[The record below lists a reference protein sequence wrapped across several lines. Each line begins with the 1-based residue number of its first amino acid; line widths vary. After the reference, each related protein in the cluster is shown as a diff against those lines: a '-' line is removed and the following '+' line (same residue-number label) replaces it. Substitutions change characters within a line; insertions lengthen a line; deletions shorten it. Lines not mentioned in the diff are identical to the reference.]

1 MIEIKVLKFH
11 SEGADAMRSRQ
22 AILVVGLLLVTL
34 VGLTTSSH
42 AIPAF
47 SRQYGTSCTTCH
59 LDFPKLND
67 FGKAFK
73 DAGFKFPK
81 DDESFLKVPPVMLG
95 APAQKDLWPHTV
107 FPGTIP
113 GLPPIGLRFN
123 QFFQYTGNSA
133 NNFNQQNALGTPG
146 STIGPN
152 VPRTDFAPGFFS
164 IFMAGNFGSD
174 IAFWVDD
181 DLSVSGANANGG
193 LGDGYL
199 KFVNLGRVFK
209 LPTDSLSL
217 RVGQFELD
225 LPFTGARSINL
236 SPYDIYTEANVGA
249 MNGLTGFPALFQN
262 VNNTFGMGG
271 AAHGVELS
279 GGHTYAGY
287 HYSLA
292 IVDQNT
298 SGNSASPPNV
308 PSPTGGSSGGVG
320 FFSDS
325 NYKDIYARF
334 AYRFNLEKDPASRHE
349 VQAAGAT
356 GPGDHTYLSLGTFY
370 FKGRSVQRFSGFLP
384 DGTTPAAL
392 VAREPF
398 YRWGGDFSFNYRT
411 FNLFGLYMYGHDDD
425 LLLNS
430 TFTGFTGGPAAKFN
444 GGFLQ
449 ADYLVLPWV
458 MAIMRYDRVQST
470 ADFLNQI
477 GSQAGA
483 PNPGNFFSPVGATR
497 NRVTPGV
504 QFLIHANI
512 KASFE
517 YQIRPQQ
524 VVYNADGTR
533 ATSPFRTNTATT
545 ALEFVY

>member
-1 MIEIKVLKFH
+1 MRFRVSVFAVVVVL
-11 SEGADAMRSRQ
+11 
-22 AILVVGLLLVTL
+22 LTVCV
-34 VGLTTSSH
+34 LTTSSF

-59 LDFPKLND
+59 VDFPKLND

-95 APAQKDLWPHTV
+95 APAQKELWPHTV

-113 GLPPIGLRFN
+113 GMPPIGLRYN
-123 QFFQYTGNSA
+123 QFFQYTPASA
-133 NNFNQQNALGTPG
+133 NKYNQASL
-146 STIGPN
+146 STDPS
-152 VPRTDFAPGFFS
+152 VPRTDFEPGLFS

-199 KFVNLGRVFK
+199 KFVNIGKFFK

-225 LPFTGARSINL
+225 LPFTQARSINI
-236 SPYDIYTEANVGA
+236 SPYDIYTEAN
-249 MNGLTGFPALFQN
+249 LGFGGTQN
-262 VNNTFGMGG
+262 VNNVFALQDAVQGF
-271 AAHGVELS
+271 EIS
-279 GGHTYAGY
+279 GGHQYAGY

-292 IVDQNT
+292 IVNQNT
-298 SGNSASPPNV
+298 SGTSSAAPNV
-308 PSPTGGSSGGVG
+308 SSPGG

-334 AYRFNLEKDPASRHE
+334 SYRFNLEKDPASRHD

-356 GPGDHTYLSLGTFY
+356 GPRDHTYLSLGTFY
-370 FKGRSVQRFSGFLP
+370 FKGRSVQRFNGVDTADNATVL
-384 DGTTPAAL
+384 T
-392 VAREPF
+392 AREPF
-398 YRWGGDFSFNYRT
+398 YRFGGDFSLNYRT

-430 TFTGFTGGPAAKFN
+430 GLSGFTPGPAAKFN
-444 GGFLQ
+444 GGFLE
-449 ADYLVLPWV
+449 ADYLMLPWV
-458 MAIMRYDRVQST
+458 MAIMRYDRVQSS
-470 ADFLNQI
+470 ADFLNQSASGNYFSPI
-477 GSQAGA
+477 GS
-483 PNPGNFFSPVGATR
+483 TR
-497 NRVTPGV
+497 DRVTPGV
-504 QFLIHANI
+504 QFLLHANI

-517 YQIRPQQ
+517 YQIRPKQALA
-524 VVYNADGTR
+524 YDSNGNAV
-533 ATSPFRTNTATT
+533 SPFRTNTATG